1 MGRFELLNKGLCVP
15 LLPACIYNH
24 LMQTLV
30 IGDIHG
36 CYDEFQTLLDKAGL
50 ADEDLIVSLGDCVDR
65 GPDTPTV
72 LRFFQEKLNAKLIM
86 GNHERKH
93 VRANRHEVKLARS
106 QKISRIQFGDTYP
119 DALAFMSELP
129 LYLDLPDALIVH
141 GYFEPGLP
149 LSQQRATVLCGT
161 MGGDNYLHAQYD
173 RPWYELYDGEK
184 PLLVGHHN
192 YSNTDHPFIYQNR
205 VFGLDT
211 DCVTG
216 KALTGLLLPSFKIVS
231 VPSRAN
237 YWYQIQRAY
246 PEIKIPSPPTSKAM
260 EWTVEDEQRLLLLID
275 AIFQRADLILMELHS
290 DPEFASLPAR
300 KQAKRF
306 GAQVGTGVYGTLL
319 HLARLNQLDSESA
332 RKVLKSPEMLS
343 AMLRKLK
350 E

>member
-1 MGRFELLNKGLCVP
+1 
-15 LLPACIYNH
+15 
-24 LMQTLV
+24 MQTLV

-36 CYDEFQTLLDKAGL
+36 CYDEFQSLLDKAGL
-50 ADEDLIVSLGDCVDR
+50 TKDDSIVSVGDCVDR
-65 GPDTPTV
+65 GPNTPAV
-72 LRFFQEKLNAKLIM
+72 LSFFQEKPNTRLIM

-93 VRANRHEVKLARS
+93 VRADRYEVKLARS
-106 QKISRIQFGDTYP
+106 QKISRIQFGVTYP

-141 GYFEPGLP
+141 GYFEPGLS
-149 LSQQRATVLCGT
+149 LSEQRATVLCGT
-161 MGGDNYLHAQYD
+161 MGGDNYLRAHYD
-173 RPWYELYDGEK
+173 RPWYELYDVDK

-192 YSNTDHPFIYQNR
+192 YSNTDRPFVYQDR

-237 YWYQIQRAY
+237 YWAQVRQTYSETKMPSTPARKEVEWSKNDEERLLHLIGETSQRANA
-246 PEIKIPSPPTSKAM
+246 I
-260 EWTVEDEQRLLLLID
+260 LL
-275 AIFQRADLILMELHS
+275 ELHS
-290 DPEFASLPAR
+290 EPEFASLPAR
-300 KQAKRF
+300 KRAKLF
-306 GAQVGTGVYGTLL
+306 SAKAGTGTYGALL
-319 HLARLNQLDSESA
+319 HLARLNQLDSMSA

-343 AMLRKLK
+343 AILRKLD

>member
-1 MGRFELLNKGLCVP
+1 
-15 LLPACIYNH
+15 
-24 LMQTLV
+24 
-30 IGDIHG
+30 
-36 CYDEFQTLLDKAGL
+36 LDKAGL
-50 ADEDLIVSLGDCVDR
+50 TDEDTIVSVGDCVDR
-65 GPDTPTV
+65 GPDTPAV
-72 LRFFQEKLNAKLIM
+72 LRFFQEQPNALLIM

-93 VRANRHEVKLARS
+93 VRADRHEVKLARS
-106 QKISRIQFGDTYP
+106 QKISRIQFGETYP

-129 LYLDLPDALIVH
+129 LYLDLPDALVVH
-141 GYFEPGLP
+141 GYLEPGLP

-161 MGGDNYLHAQYD
+161 MGGDKHLRAHYD

-192 YSNTDHPFIYQNR
+192 YSNTDQPFVYQDR

-216 KALTGLLLPSFKIVS
+216 KVLTGLLLPSFKIVS

-237 YWYQIQRAY
+237 YWAQIQRAY
-246 PEIKIPSPPTSKAM
+246 PETKAPSTPTSKAI
-260 EWTVEDEQRLLLLID
+260 EWSAEAEDEERLLHLIGS
-275 AIFQRADLILMELHS
+275 IIQRANTILLELHS

-306 GAQVGTGVYGTLL
+306 AAKAGSGAFAALL
-319 HLARLNQLDSESA
+319 HLARLNQLDIKSA
-332 RKVLKSPEMLS
+332 RRVLKSPERLS
-343 AMLRKLK
+343 AILRKLN